1 MKAPVI
7 LVHGLIH
14 ACGHLRGLATEV
26 GGRPFLVPD
35 LPGYGTNDPGS
46 ETSIPRAVA
55 YLQRWMLEGGHRD
68 AHLVGHSLGGAVVVH
83 LAHRHPEL
91 VGSIVD
97 LEGNFTLVD
106 AFWSK
111 GIAAGSEEE
120 AGAMLERHLA
130 DPVGWLTGQ
139 EIDPTPRTV
148 AWALE
153 ALRAQSARSMRSMA
167 RSVVDITARPEYL
180 EEVRAILERGTPFH
194 LLAGER
200 SVDAWDVPDFVR
212 RSAATSTVLPRVGHM
227 MMLED
232 PRGLLDAIGSMLA
245 EA

>member
-1 MKAPVI
+1 MSTPVI

-14 ACGHLRGLATEV
+14 ACGHLRGVAAEV

-35 LPGYGTNDPGS
+35 LPGYGTNDPRS

-55 YLQRWMLEGGHRD
+55 YLEGWMREGGYRG

-91 VGSIVD
+91 VGSVVD
-97 LEGNFTLVD
+97 LEGNFTLLD

-111 GIAAGSEEE
+111 GIAAGTEEE
-120 AGAMLERHLA
+120 AEAMLAGHRA
-130 DPVGWLTGQ
+130 DPVGWLTPQGI
-139 EIDPTPRTV
+139 EPTPRTV
-148 AWALE
+148 AWAIESLD
-153 ALRAQSARSMRSMA
+153 AQSGRSMRSMA
-167 RSVVDITARPEYL
+167 RSVVDITAGPEYL
-180 EEVRAILERGTPFH
+180 QEVRATLERGTPFH

-200 SVDAWDVPDFVR
+200 SVGDWDVPDFVR
-212 RSAATSTVLPRVGHM
+212 RAAATSTVLPRVGHM

-232 PRGLLDAIGSMLA
+232 PEALLHAIAATIPGA
-245 EA
+245 

>member
-1 MKAPVI
+1 MSAPVI

-14 ACGHLRGLATEV
+14 ACGHLRGLATDI

-35 LPGYGTNDPGS
+35 LPGYGMNDPGS
-46 ETSIPRAVA
+46 ETSIPRAVGH
-55 YLQRWMLEGGHRD
+55 LEGWMREGGYEG

-83 LAHRHPEL
+83 LAHRHREL

-111 GIAAGSEEE
+111 GIAAGNE
-120 AGAMLERHLA
+120 AEAEAMLERHRA
-130 DPVGWLTGQ
+130 DPVGWLTAQ
-139 EIDPTPRTV
+139 EIEPTPPTV

-167 RSVVDITARPEYL
+167 RSVVDVTARPDYL
-180 EEVRAILERGTPFH
+180 EEVRAIVARGTPFH
-194 LLAGER
+194 LMAGER
-200 SVDAWDVPDFVR
+200 SAGAWDVPDFVR
-212 RSAATSTVLPRVGHM
+212 RAAATSTVLPGVGHM

-232 PRGLLDAIGSMLA
+232 PSGLLEAIGKALA
-245 EA
+245 GT

>member
-1 MKAPVI
+1 MCAPVI

-14 ACGHLRGLATEV
+14 ACGHLRGLAEEV
-26 GGRPFLVPD
+26 SGRPFLVPD

-55 YLQRWMLEGGHRD
+55 YLEGWMRERGHSG
-68 AHLVGHSLGGAVVVH
+68 AHLAGHSLGGAVVVH
-83 LAHRHPEL
+83 LAYRHPEL
-91 VGSIVD
+91 VDSILD

-111 GIAAGSEEE
+111 GIAAGTVGE
-120 AGAMLERHLA
+120 AEAMLARHQA
-130 DPVGWLTGQ
+130 DPVGWLIPQGI
-139 EIDPTPRTV
+139 EPTTRAV
-148 AWALE
+148 EWALH
-153 ALRAQSARSMRSMA
+153 ALRAQSGRSMRSMA
-167 RSVVDITARPEYL
+167 RSVVDITARPDYL
-180 EEVRAILERGTPFH
+180 AEVRAILERGTPFH

-212 RSAATSTVLPRVGHM
+212 GAAATSTVLPRVGHM

-232 PRGLLDAIGSMLA
+232 PAGLLEAMGNALAGS
-245 EA
+245 